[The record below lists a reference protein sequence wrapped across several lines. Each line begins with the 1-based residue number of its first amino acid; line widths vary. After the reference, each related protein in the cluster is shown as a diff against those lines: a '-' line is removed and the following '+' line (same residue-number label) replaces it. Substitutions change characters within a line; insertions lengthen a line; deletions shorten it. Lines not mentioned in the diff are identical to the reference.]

1 MKVLIVN
8 INELMTFKAV
18 VEKKGFSTAA
28 EFLGYSQSNV
38 TKHIKKIEETVGF
51 PLFDRGWKSTLTK
64 EGELFYKEIDNLID
78 HWKSI
83 CAISEEIASEQIGE
97 IRIGIIESLAKQVLP
112 QIISWLKTHRP
123 KMNAFFEMGN
133 TQRLSELVQQ
143 NELDVA
149 FVGENT
155 NLSSELEF
163 KKIAE
168 DEIVFITLKSH
179 ELLNKNTLELQDILN
194 FPLIYGDKTCLS
206 HQRFIAALQ
215 KDNLLS
221 ELKTHYICSNQ
232 LLIPDILTDNQIGI
246 VPRSIANNK
255 ATNIVTLPTTKKDFH
270 LVYGTITKKKEYNY
284 LKDTI
289 ASITE
294 LVSH

>member
-1 MKVLIVN
+1 
-8 INELMTFKAV
+8 
-18 VEKKGFSTAA
+18 
-28 EFLGYSQSNV
+28 
-38 TKHIKKIEETVGF
+38 IKKIEETVGF

-83 CAISEEIASEQIGE
+83 RAISEEIAAEQVGE
-97 IRIGIIESLAKQVLP
+97 IRIGIIESLAKQLLP

-133 TQRLSELVQQ
+133 TQRLTELVQQ

-149 FVGENT
+149 FVGET
-155 NLSSELEF
+155 DSLSSELEF

-168 DEIVFITLKSH
+168 DEIVFITLKHH
-179 ELLNKNTLELQDILN
+179 ELLNKKTLLLEDILK
-194 FPLIYGDKTCLS
+194 FPLLYGDKTCLS

-215 KDNLLS
+215 KDKLFS
-221 ELKTHYICSNQ
+221 EQKTHYICSNQ

-255 ATNIVTLPTTKKDFH
+255 ATNIITLSITKKDFQ
-270 LVYGTITKKKEYNY
+270 LVYGAVTKKKEYNY
-284 LKDTI
+284 LKNTI
-289 ASITE
+289 DAITE
-294 LVSH
+294 LVLH

>member
-1 MKVLIVN
+1 MN
-8 INELMTFKAV
+8 INELITFKAV

-83 CAISEEIASEQIGE
+83 RAISEEIAAEQVGE
-97 IRIGIIESLAKQVLP
+97 IRIGIIESLAKQLLP

-133 TQRLSELVQQ
+133 TQRLTELVQQ

-149 FVGENT
+149 FVGET
-155 NLSSELEF
+155 ASLSSELEF

-168 DEIVFITLKSH
+168 DEIVFITLKHH
-179 ELLNKNTLELQDILN
+179 ELLNKKTLLLEDILK
-194 FPLIYGDKTCLS
+194 FPLLYGDKTCLS

-215 KDNLLS
+215 KDKLFS
-221 ELKTHYICSNQ
+221 EQKTHYICSNQ

-255 ATNIVTLPTTKKDFH
+255 ATNIITLSITKKDFQ
-270 LVYGTITKKKEYNY
+270 LVYGAVTKKKEYNY
-284 LKDTI
+284 LKNTI
-289 ASITE
+289 DAITE
-294 LVSH
+294 LVLH

>member
-1 MKVLIVN
+1 MAMN
-8 INELMTFKAV
+8 INELITFKAV

-83 CAISEEIASEQIGE
+83 RAISEEIAAEQVGE
-97 IRIGIIESLAKQVLP
+97 IRIGIIESLAKQLLP

-133 TQRLSELVQQ
+133 TQRLTELVQQ

-149 FVGENT
+149 FVGET
-155 NLSSELEF
+155 ASLSSELEF

-168 DEIVFITLKSH
+168 DEIVFITLKHH
-179 ELLNKNTLELQDILN
+179 ELLNKKTLLLEDILK
-194 FPLIYGDKTCLS
+194 FPLLYGDKTCLS

-215 KDNLLS
+215 KDKLFS
-221 ELKTHYICSNQ
+221 EQKTHYICSNQ

-255 ATNIVTLPTTKKDFH
+255 ATNIITLSITKKDFQ
-270 LVYGTITKKKEYNY
+270 LVYGAVTKKKEYNY
-284 LKDTI
+284 LKNTI
-289 ASITE
+289 DAITE
-294 LVSH
+294 LVLH

>member
-1 MKVLIVN
+1 MN
-8 INELMTFKAV
+8 INELITFKAV

-83 CAISEEIASEQIGE
+83 RAISEEIAAEQVGE
-97 IRIGIIESLAKQVLP
+97 IRIGIIESLAKQLLP

-133 TQRLSELVQQ
+133 TQRLTELVQQ

-149 FVGENT
+149 FVGET
-155 NLSSELEF
+155 DSLSSELEF

-168 DEIVFITLKSH
+168 DEIVFITLKHH
-179 ELLNKNTLELQDILN
+179 ELLNKKTLLLEDILK
-194 FPLIYGDKTCLS
+194 FPLLYGDKTCLS

-215 KDNLLS
+215 KDKLFS
-221 ELKTHYICSNQ
+221 EQKTHYICSNQ

-255 ATNIVTLPTTKKDFH
+255 ATNIITLSITKKDFQ
-270 LVYGTITKKKEYNY
+270 LVYGAVTKKKEYNY
-284 LKDTI
+284 LKNTI
-289 ASITE
+289 DAITE
-294 LVSH
+294 LVLH

>member
-1 MKVLIVN
+1 MN
-8 INELMTFKAV
+8 INELITFKAV

-51 PLFDRGWKSTLTK
+51 PLFYRGWKSTLTK

-83 CAISEEIASEQIGE
+83 QSISEEIASEQVGE
-97 IRIGIIESLAKQVLP
+97 IRIGIIESLAKHLLP

-133 TQRLSELVQQ
+133 TQRLTALIQQ
-143 NELDVA
+143 NELDIA

-168 DEIVFITLKSH
+168 DEIVFITLKNH
-179 ELLNKNTLELQDILN
+179 ELLNKRPLLLEDILN
-194 FPLIYGDKTCLS
+194 FPLLYGDKTCLS

-215 KDNLLS
+215 KDKLFS
-221 ELKTHYICSNQ
+221 KLKTHYICSNQ
-232 LLIPDILTDNQIGI
+232 LLIPDILTDKQIGI
-246 VPRSIANNK
+246 VPRSLINNK
-255 ATNIVTLPTTKKDFH
+255 ATNIITLPITKKEFQ
-270 LVYGTITKKKEYNY
+270 LVYGMITKKKEYNY

-289 ASITE
+289 DAITE
-294 LVSH
+294 LVLR

>member
-1 MKVLIVN
+1 MN
-8 INELMTFKAV
+8 INELITFKAV

-83 CAISEEIASEQIGE
+83 RAISEEIAAEQVGE
-97 IRIGIIESLAKQVLP
+97 IRIGIIESLAKQLLP

-133 TQRLSELVQQ
+133 TQRLTELVQQ

-149 FVGENT
+149 FVGET
-155 NLSSELEF
+155 DSLSSELEF

-168 DEIVFITLKSH
+168 DEIVFITLKHH
-179 ELLNKNTLELQDILN
+179 ELLNKKTLLLEDILK
-194 FPLIYGDKTCLS
+194 FPLLYGDKTCLS

-215 KDNLLS
+215 KDKLFS
-221 ELKTHYICSNQ
+221 EQKTHYICSNQ

-255 ATNIVTLPTTKKDFH
+255 ATNIITLSVTKKDFQ
-270 LVYGTITKKKEYNY
+270 LVYGAVTKKKEYNY
-284 LKDTI
+284 LKNTI
-289 ASITE
+289 DAITE
-294 LVSH
+294 LVLH